1 MTDVERAKVQRI
13 IDANLNRL
21 KEGLRLLEDLNRYLW
36 DDAEL
41 GYRFKALR
49 HEVSKASDPSRLR
62 FRDIRNDVQKRSVET
77 ELQRESLHNVVAAN
91 FSRTQE
97 ASRVLEE
104 LFKLEDVEH
113 AERFKNIRYE
123 LYDLEKILQEK
134 RF

>member
-21 KEGLRLLEDLNRYLW
+21 KEGLRVLEDLNRYLW

-49 HEVSKASDPSRLR
+49 HEVAKASDPERLR
-62 FRDIRNDVQKRSVET
+62 FRDIRNDVQKQSVET
-77 ELQRESLHNVVAAN
+77 ELQRESLQNVVAAN

-97 ASRVLEE
+97 SSRVLEE
-104 LFKLEDVEH
+104 LFKLESTEDS
-113 AERFKNIRYE
+113 ERFKNIRYE
-123 LYDLEKILQEK
+123 LYDLEKILHQK
-134 RF
+134 CS